1 MSEVEQAI
9 EQPETEEVVTNPIEE
24 LIDAIA
30 SQNFN
35 QAKTHFDDVVADK
48 MHDALEAEKVAVA
61 QNIYSDAEEEI
72 ELPLEDDELDEL
84 ENEYEE
90 EDTED
95 VEELPQD
102 DEVGEAS

>member
-1 MSEVEQAI
+1 MSEVEQTV
-9 EQPETEEVVTNPIEE
+9 ENEEEVVTNPIEE

-35 QAKTHFDDVVADK
+35 QAQKHFDATLGDK

-61 QNIYSDAEEEI
+61 QSIYSDAEEEI
-72 ELPLEDDELDEL
+72 EIPLEDDELDEL

-90 EDTED
+90 DDSEE
-95 VEELPQD
+95 VEELQQD
-102 DEVGEAS
+102 DEVGETS